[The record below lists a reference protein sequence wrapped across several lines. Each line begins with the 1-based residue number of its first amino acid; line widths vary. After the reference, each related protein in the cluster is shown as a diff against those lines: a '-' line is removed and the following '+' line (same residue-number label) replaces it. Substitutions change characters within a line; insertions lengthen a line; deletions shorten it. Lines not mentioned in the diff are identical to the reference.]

1 MNASFQPSG
10 YNTASPYLIVDGAS
24 RTIEFL
30 VKVFG
35 AVELGRY
42 SYDDGRVRHAGV
54 RIGDTVVM
62 LADAVDGWQARPAYV
77 HVYVPDVDATYT
89 AALAAGATSVQAP
102 AKRDSDEDK
111 RGGVK
116 DPGGTTWWV
125 ATRVAH
131 GPDA

>member
-1 MNASFQPSG
+1 MSSPFKPSG

-24 RTIEFL
+24 RTIDFL

-42 SYDDGRVRHAGV
+42 PYDNGRLRHAGV

-62 LADAVDGWQARPAYV
+62 LADSVDGWPAMPAYV
-77 HVYVPDVDATYT
+77 HVYVPDVDAAYT

-102 AKRDSDEDK
+102 EKRKDDEDK
-111 RGGVK
+111 RGGIQ
-116 DPGGTTWWV
+116 DPGGTTWWI
-125 ATRVAH
+125 ATRVDH
-131 GPDA
+131 GPGA